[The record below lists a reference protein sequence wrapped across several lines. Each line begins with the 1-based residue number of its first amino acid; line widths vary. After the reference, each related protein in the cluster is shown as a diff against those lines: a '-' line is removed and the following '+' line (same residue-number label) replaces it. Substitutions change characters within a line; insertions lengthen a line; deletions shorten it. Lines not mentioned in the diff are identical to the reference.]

1 MFGVQKEKIGD
12 VSFILCKGRMVGGDA
27 AFKLGDEVRRQGDAR
42 VVLLDLSELVS
53 LGGDVMR

>member
-1 MFGVQKEKIGD
+1 
-12 VSFILCKGRMVGGDA
+12 MVGGDA

-53 LGGDVMR
+53 LGGDVMGVRIFFLAQCLDISQSC